1 MIRSFRHKGLKRFYE
16 KGDGR
21 GLPPPM
27 LPKLR
32 LILADLDQAQRS
44 EDMNVPGYR
53 LHPLVGKLKGFYSVR
68 VTGNFRVIFRLEA
81 GETWDVDFGDYH

>member
-1 MIRSFRHKGLKRFYE
+1 
-16 KGDGR
+16 
-21 GLPPPM
+21 M